1 MAHRHEVQKAGG
13 GGVSQ
18 FNGKKRGNT
27 PLGAGNK
34 NVAEESKQGSKAGAI
49 FKKAGGPIEKEVGGV
64 VGKKAGGRLDKRARG
79 GATKSPFSSAHQ
91 KGG

>member
-1 MAHRHEVQKAGG
+1 MAHRHDVQHKATG

-27 PLGAGNK
+27 PLGGGNK
-34 NVAEESKQGSKAGAI
+34 NVAAEAKQGTVKGAL
-49 FKKAGGPIEKEVGGV
+49 FKEVGGV
-64 VGKKAGGRLDKRARG
+64 VGKKASGGRLDKRARG